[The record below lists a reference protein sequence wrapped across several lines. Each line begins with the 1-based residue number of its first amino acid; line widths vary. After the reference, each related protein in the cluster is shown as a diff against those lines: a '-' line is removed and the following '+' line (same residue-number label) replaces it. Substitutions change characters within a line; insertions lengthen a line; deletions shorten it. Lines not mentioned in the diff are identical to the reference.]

1 MSYAVVGTLH
11 TGIHNINCSKEFTLF
26 QIQITTSKY
35 SGISGE
41 DLTPDYMN
49 ILGMIFSMC
58 GLMMRVS
65 VFEYVAAIF
74 MFKFTA
80 VIIYNCHKTSRK
92 FFFKCLVFP
101 CRYNSAASYSFLIHP
116 TSVLYKPVTDRIIK

>member
-1 MSYAVVGTLH
+1 MPWSEPYTL
-11 TGIHNINCSKEFTLF
+11 EFTILIVLRSLHF
-26 QIQITTSKY
+26 FRYKSTPPNAQASP
-35 SGISGE
+35 GE

-49 ILGMIFSMC
+49 ILGMIFSIY
-58 GLMMRVS
+58 GLMKRVS

-74 MFKFTA
+74 MFKITT

-92 FFFKCLVFP
+92 IFFKCLVFP
-101 CRYNSAASYSFLIHP
+101 CHYNSAASYSFLIHP

>member
-1 MSYAVVGTLH
+1 MPWSEPYTQ
-11 TGIHNINCSKEFTLF
+11 EFTILIVLRSSHF
-26 QIQITTSKY
+26 FRYKPPPPNAQASP
-35 SGISGE
+35 GE

-74 MFKFTA
+74 MLKGTT
-80 VIIYNCHKTSRK
+80 VIIYNYH
-92 FFFKCLVFP
+92 
-101 CRYNSAASYSFLIHP
+101 
-116 TSVLYKPVTDRIIK
+116 

>member
-1 MSYAVVGTLH
+1 MVGTLH
-11 TGIHNINCSKEFTLF
+11 TGIHNINCSKEFTHF
-26 QIQITTSKY
+26 QIQTTTSKC
-35 SGISGE
+35 SGE

-49 ILGMIFSMC
+49 IVGMIFSMC

-80 VIIYNCHKTSRK
+80 EIIYNCH
-92 FFFKCLVFP
+92 
-101 CRYNSAASYSFLIHP
+101 
-116 TSVLYKPVTDRIIK
+116 